1 MTLTAE
7 SAGTGAAGASGAATL
22 AAAGA
27 SAWGLDPSITFL
39 NHGSCGACPRPVL
52 AAQQAWRDAMEAEP
66 IDFLGR
72 ELPALMEGTRAALGA
87 FLGADADDLVFVP
100 NATAGIS
107 TVLRSV
113 SFQPGDELLAT
124 SLEYNAALNALR
136 YAAERDDARVVIAD
150 IALPV
155 MDPDAVVAAV
165 LGRVTSRTK
174 LALLSHIT
182 SPTGIILPIA
192 ELVHELDRR
201 GVDTLVDGAHG
212 PGMVPIHLDG
222 IGAAYYTGN
231 GHKWLSAPKGSAFL
245 HVRGDRQK
253 GIRPL
258 AIGHG
263 ANDPRTDR
271 SRFRLEHDVMATQ
284 DPTPYLGMGAAIT
297 FMGSILPG
305 GWPALMDANHALA
318 LEARDVLRDALDVEP
333 LVADDML
340 GSIAAV
346 PLRRPG
352 SALPRGGGAVIHEQL
367 FREHRIEVPIYE
379 IPGGPIGA
387 DGAAES
393 ITFVRISAQRYN
405 SIEQY
410 RRLAPILAELVRG

>member
-1 MTLTAE
+1 MRVAGKAPQDAG
-7 SAGTGAAGASGAATL
+7 SAADATVPG
-22 AAAGA
+22 AAGA
-27 SAWGLDPSITFL
+27 SAWGLDPAITFL

-72 ELPALMEGTRAALGA
+72 QLPALMDATRAALAA
-87 FLGADADDLVFVP
+87 FVGADADDLVFVP

-107 TVLRSV
+107 TVLRSIR
-113 SFQPGDELLAT
+113 FRPGDELLAT
-124 SLEYNAALNALR
+124 SLEYNASLNALR
-136 YAAERDDARVVIAD
+136 YAAERADALVVIAD
-150 IALPV
+150 ITLPV
-155 MDPDAVVAAV
+155 LGPDAVVAAI
-165 LGRVTSRTK
+165 LATVTERTK

-182 SPTGIILPIA
+182 SPTGVILPIA
-192 ELVHELDRR
+192 ELVRELAAR

-212 PGMVPIHLDG
+212 PGMVPLQLDA

-231 GHKWLSAPKGSAFL
+231 GHKWLSAPKGAAFL
-245 HVRGDRQK
+245 HVRRDRQT

-263 ANDPRTDR
+263 ANDPRTER

-297 FMGSILPG
+297 FMGSLLPG

-318 LEARDVLRDALDVEP
+318 LAARDVLLDALDVQP
-333 LVADDML
+333 LVADAMV
-340 GSIAAV
+340 GSLAAV

-352 SALPRGGGAVIHEQL
+352 SALPRGAGAAIHERL

-379 IPGGPIGA
+379 ITGGPIGD
-387 DGAAES
+387 DGVSEP

-410 RRLAPILAELVRG
+410 ERLAPVLAGLVRA